1 MTRRKSLQKV
11 RLRQKL
17 TDLRYRQVL
26 LLRREL
32 NGTIRLLLV

>member
-1 MTRRKSLQKV
+1 MQKV
-11 RLRQKL
+11 RLRQKP